1 MKARKLGRQI
11 TDLLHTHHVPA
22 AEIEAINNV
31 NNGEEDAIVAE
42 VQTERIE
49 ACVYIYIYICIVLID
64 ARGSVDC
71 NKIKS

>member
-11 TDLLHTHHVPA
+11 TDLLHTHRVPA
-22 AEIEAINNV
+22 AEIEAI

-49 ACVYIYIYICIVLID
+49 ACVYIYIYMYRSNRRTRV
-64 ARGSVDC
+64 G
-71 NKIKS
+71 

>member
-11 TDLLHTHHVPA
+11 TDLLHTHRVPA
-22 AEIEAINNV
+22 AEIEAI

-49 ACVYIYIYICIVLID
+49 ACVYIYIYV
-64 ARGSVDC
+64 SF
-71 NKIKS
+71 